1 MERRSTTAHR
11 SEISTSLGDLV
22 LLDYD
27 FDAFLKVGPA
37 LECNGSL
44 VIDVVSIASWLL
56 HADSA
61 APQYTEIDSP
71 QYGNSTLE

>member
-1 MERRSTTAHR
+1 MERRSSTSR
-11 SEISTSLGDLV
+11 SKISTSLGDLV
-22 LLDYD
+22 LLEYD
-27 FDAFLKVGPA
+27 FDAFLNVGPA

-61 APQYTEIDSP
+61 AQYTEIDSP

>member
-1 MERRSTTAHR
+1 MERRSTTSHR
-11 SEISTSLGDLV
+11 SKISTSLGDLV
-22 LLDYD
+22 LLEYD
-27 FDAFLKVGPA
+27 FDAFLNVGPA

-61 APQYTEIDSP
+61 AQYTEIDSP

>member
-1 MERRSTTAHR
+1 MERRSTTSR
-11 SEISTSLGDLV
+11 SKISTSLGDLV
-22 LLDYD
+22 LLEYD

-61 APQYTEIDSP
+61 AQYTEIDSL